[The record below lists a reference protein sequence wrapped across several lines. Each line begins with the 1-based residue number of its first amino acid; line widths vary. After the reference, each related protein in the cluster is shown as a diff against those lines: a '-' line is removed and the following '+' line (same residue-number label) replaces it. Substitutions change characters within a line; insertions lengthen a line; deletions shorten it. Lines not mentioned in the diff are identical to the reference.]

1 MGSFKSVRQL
11 FLDYDLKKKGK
22 YVTRE
27 WQDYGFRLAAEL
39 GDVKNKSLYIKLAK
53 EVERKLLEQART
65 FIKDATKVRSR
76 AKLFMWALAKLRKGE
91 PLYEDK
97 FFRTGL

>member
-1 MGSFKSVRQL
+1 MQQVGDWLKT
-11 FLDYDLKKKGK
+11 YDVAKKGK

-27 WQDYGFRLAAEL
+27 WQDYGYRLAAEL

-76 AKLFMWALAKLRKGE
+76 AKLFMWALGKLRKGE
-91 PLYEDK
+91 PLYNEI
-97 FFRTGL
+97 F

>member
-1 MGSFKSVRQL
+1 MGSFKSVGQL
-11 FLDYDLKKKGK
+11 FGDYDLSKKGK

-27 WQDYGFRLAAEL
+27 WQDYGYRLAMEL

-53 EVERKLLEQART
+53 EVERQLLEQART

-76 AKLFMWALAKLRKGE
+76 ARLFMWALAKLKKGE
-91 PLYEDK
+91 PLYES
-97 FFRTGL
+97 

>member
-1 MGSFKSVRQL
+1 MQQVGDWLKA
-11 FLDYDLKKKGK
+11 YDLAKKGK

-27 WQDYGFRLAAEL
+27 WQDYGYRLAAEL

-65 FIKDATKVRSR
+65 FVKDASSVRSR

-91 PLYEDK
+91 ALYEAK
-97 FFRTGL
+97 

>member
-1 MGSFKSVRQL
+1 MPGFKSIRQL
-11 FLDYDLKKKGK
+11 FLDYDLAKKGK

-27 WQDYGFRLAAEL
+27 WQDYGYRLAMEL

-76 AKLFMWALAKLRKGE
+76 ARLFMWALAKLKKGE
-91 PLYEDK
+91 PLYES
-97 FFRTGL
+97 